1 MTRHAYLLAA
11 GRLAGAV
18 AGLVLLA
25 ALSACTD
32 EPQWQTSALDKG
44 FPELSLELTTHDGAT
59 LTERKLHGNVTL
71 LFFGYTSC
79 PDACPTTM
87 TTLRAALGEL
97 PADQQAQVTVLFVS
111 VDPER
116 DTPARLAAYA
126 GYFGPRFTGA
136 TTDIP
141 RLRQLASRYGTT
153 FDYGPGYGG
162 DHYVVSHGSNVL
174 AFDRDGRAR
183 LLIRPGDS
191 IEAIVHDLRRLL
203 S

>member
-1 MTRHAYLLAA
+1 MTRLPYLLATRRFA
-11 GRLAGAV
+11 GTV

-25 ALSACTD
+25 ALAACS
-32 EPQWQTSALDKG
+32 EARQWQTSTLDKG

-59 LTERKLHGNVTL
+59 LTEGKLRGGITL

-79 PDACPTTM
+79 PDACPATM

-97 PADQQAQVTVLFVS
+97 PADQQAQVTVVFVS

-116 DTPARLAAYA
+116 DTPQRLAAYA
-126 GYFGPRFTGA
+126 SYFGPRFTGA
-136 TTDIP
+136 TADIP

-162 DHYVVSHGSNVL
+162 DYYVVSHGSNVL

-183 LLIRPGDS
+183 LLIRPHDS